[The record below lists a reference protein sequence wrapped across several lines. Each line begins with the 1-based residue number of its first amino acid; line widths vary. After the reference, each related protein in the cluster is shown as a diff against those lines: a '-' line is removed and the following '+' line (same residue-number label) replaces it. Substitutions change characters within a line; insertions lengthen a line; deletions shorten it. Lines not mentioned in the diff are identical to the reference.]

1 MKKIL
6 LTLFVFVLLPVFSVH
21 AEGLILSKSST
32 QIKASI
38 TEITTVIPED
48 NGLNTYLFRAKTTS
62 NEIVDVSTEDSSP
75 DGIPIKLVVGDAV
88 SLQKIEGT
96 PPQIY
101 FEDIIRTNALVWIAI
116 LFIALTFVIGLRRG
130 FSSLIGLGITFA
142 VIFVYI
148 FPQILRGGDVIL
160 TTVMGS
166 IVILAVNMYVGHG
179 FRKESFFAFIS
190 AIIGFLFVLLFAYL
204 FSFWTKLSGTGSEDA
219 VLLIGDAPVHF
230 TTIQLFLAG
239 VILGAVGV
247 LDDITISQTEIVH
260 ELAVTDPT
268 LSRKQLFL
276 RSMRIG
282 RHHIASTVNT
292 LVLVYAGASMPVL
305 LLFLYHSVNTI
316 SFLNSEVVTEEIV
329 RTISGTTALILCVPI
344 STLIATFAYKR
355 K

>member
-6 LTLFVFVLLPVFSVH
+6 SLIFLFLLFPIFSVH
-21 AEGLILSKSST
+21 AEGLSLSKSSI
-32 QIKASI
+32 QVKASI
-38 TEITTVIPED
+38 TEIISVIPNE
-48 NGLNTYLFRAKTTS
+48 NGLNTYSFRAKTSSGETL
-62 NEIVDVSTEDSSP
+62 EVSTADSSP
-75 DGIPIKLVVGDAV
+75 NGIPIKLIVGDRV
-88 SLQKIEGT
+88 SLQKIDGN

-101 FEDIIRTNALVWIAI
+101 FEDIVRTNALIWIAV
-116 LFIALTFVIGLRRG
+116 LFIALTFIIGLSRG

-142 VIFVYI
+142 VIFGYI
-148 FPQILRGGDVIL
+148 FPHILQGGDVIF
-160 TTVMGS
+160 TTIIGS
-166 IVILAVNMYVGHG
+166 VIILAVNMYVGHG
-179 FRKESFFAFIS
+179 FRKESFFAFVS
-190 AIIGFLFVLLFAYL
+190 AIFGFLFVLLFAYL
-204 FSFWTKLSGTGSEDA
+204 FSFWTKLSGTGSEEA

-260 ELAVTDPT
+260 ELAETDPT

-305 LLFLYHSVNTI
+305 LLFLYHSVGTL

-329 RTISGTTALILCVPI
+329 RTIAGTTALILCVPI
-344 STLIATFAYKR
+344 SSLIATFAYKR